1 MKTEILLQRNPNPK
15 FSDVARII
23 AKGDPPKWLVLGLTQ
38 FSGGIGVDTSNEDRQ
53 RFETLIKRMHEAADT
68 LIKWL
73 PIWGQLPY
81 GIQYPEDVA
90 VVLDAL
96 PRIKKD
102 LDRLDRKQIGRR
114 PDHQREI
121 CAAVIV
127 EAWKIIRGRAKPRSL
142 QLQQACSDYWQ
153 ACGGKQIG
161 GWDDPENWRRPVER
175 ALATDH
181 EWISLVLLAVQN
193 EH

>member
-1 MKTEILLQRNPNPK
+1 MKTEILLQQNPNSK
-15 FSDVARII
+15 FAHVARII

-38 FSGGIGVDTSNEDRQ
+38 FSGGIGVDISDEDRQ
-53 RFETLIKRMHEAADT
+53 LFETQIRRMHEAAAT
-68 LIKWL
+68 LMKWL

-102 LDRLDRKQIGRR
+102 LDRLDQKQIGRR
-114 PDHQREI
+114 PEVQREI
-121 CAAVIV
+121 CAAVV
-127 EAWKIIRGRAKPRSL
+127 LEAWKIIHGRAEPRSL
-142 QLQQACSDYWQ
+142 QLQGACSDYWR
-153 ACGGKQIG
+153 ACGGEQIG
-161 GWDDPENWRRPVER
+161 ETDDPENWRRPVKR